1 MEVSRLENLPP
12 PPGIINSIRAGF
24 DTIAA
29 HISSILLPLLLNLLL
44 WLGPR
49 LRMEDLFK
57 ALQSDMVRIWEQ
69 SGQIPAEEIE
79 RMLGVYDQFSRSAN
93 LFGFVR
99 TLPVGISSLFPANQS
114 ALATPLGIP
123 TDLQVTG
130 LSLPLWFMGLT
141 LLGWVGGALYFRSV
155 AWVTLTEKINAI
167 SGMRAIV
174 QTFLLSI
181 LFNMIL
187 VTIAVPL
194 MLVILVAAQISA
206 LLVNLLVLFL
216 ALGSVWVIVPL
227 FFWAH
232 GVFLNRQN
240 VLTSML
246 SSIQLT
252 RFTLPTSSL
261 FVLTVF
267 LLAYGL
273 NFLWRIPAMD
283 SWLTLFGIFGHSFV
297 TTALLAASFIYY
309 RDMNIWVQAVLER
322 LRPNSIVKQA

>member
-1 MEVSRLENLPP
+1 MEVSRIENLPP

-24 DTIAA
+24 DVIAA
-29 HISSILLPLLLNLLL
+29 HISVILLPLLLNLLL

-49 LRMEDLFK
+49 LKMEALFNSLK
-57 ALQSDMVRIWEQ
+57 SDIVNIWQ
-69 SGQIPAEEIE
+69 GSGQIPVEDIP
-79 RMLGVYDQFSRSAN
+79 RMLEVYERLSQSIN
-93 LFGFVR
+93 LFGVMR
-99 TLPVGISSLFPANQS
+99 TLPIGISSLFPANQS
-114 ALATPLGIP
+114 AFATPLGTP
-123 TDLQVTG
+123 LDLQVTG
-130 LSLPLWFMGLT
+130 LSLPLWYIGLT
-141 LLGWVGGALYFRSV
+141 LLGWVGGAIYFRHV
-155 AWVTLTEKINAI
+155 AWAI
-167 SGMRAIV
+167 SNEKPLSTFRALV
-174 QTFLLSI
+174 QTFFLSI

-187 VTIAVPL
+187 LTIAVPV
-194 MLVILVAAQISA
+194 MLVIVVAAQIGP
-206 LLVNLLVLFL
+206 LLVNLLVLFI

-232 GVFLNRQN
+232 GVFINRQN

-246 SSIQLT
+246 SSLQLT

-283 SWLTLFGIFGHSFV
+283 SWLTLFGVFGHSFV

-309 RDMNIWVQAVLER
+309 RDMNIWVQAVLEKVQ
-322 LRPNSIVKQA
+322 PNRIVKQA